1 MIRKCKS
8 KEQGMMT
15 GQENRKQNSICI
27 NMQEIPYQ
35 IQEAV
40 NVLRGNIQL
49 SGYKMKAITVT
60 SAVSG

>member
-1 MIRKCKS
+1 
-8 KEQGMMT
+8 MMT

-27 NMQEIPYQ
+27 NMKEIPYQ